1 MPAECKGTFA
11 RCYEAGKSA
20 DEKSLGQIQ
29 RNRVFYIKVMEKIF
43 IRSIIPG
50 DEEALYR
57 IYSDMELC
65 LSSGARPV
73 INISDARDKM
83 YNFIRAGDTFAI
95 VHTETMKVI
104 GVITVRQDVHRFNRN
119 AYMLGYVLHR
129 QWWGN
134 GIMPQAVEYMMKYLF
149 KNMGADVVSAA
160 HFVGNN
166 QSKRVLEKC
175 GFVYE
180 GTMRKDYLRFDG
192 VVLDSCIYSVTREEW
207 LAKNS

>member
-1 MPAECKGTFA
+1 MRE
-11 RCYEAGKSA
+11 
-20 DEKSLGQIQ
+20 
-29 RNRVFYIKVMEKIF
+29 IF

-50 DEEALYR
+50 DEEALFR

-73 INISDARDKM
+73 KNMSDAKDKM
-83 YNFIRAGDTFAI
+83 YNFIRAGDTFAV

-129 QWWGN
+129 DWWGK
-134 GIMPQAVEYMMKYLF
+134 GIMALAVEYLMKYLF

-192 VVLDSCIYSVTREEW
+192 AVLDSCIYSVTKEEW

>member
-1 MPAECKGTFA
+1 
-11 RCYEAGKSA
+11 
-20 DEKSLGQIQ
+20 
-29 RNRVFYIKVMEKIF
+29 MEKIF
-43 IRSIIPG
+43 IRSLLPG
-50 DEEALYR
+50 DEEALFR
-57 IYSDMELC
+57 IYSDMGLC
-65 LSSGARPV
+65 FSSGARPV
-73 INISDARDKM
+73 TDMAGAKEKLN
-83 YNFIRAGDTFAI
+83 NFIQAGDSFAI

-104 GVITVRQDVHRFNRN
+104 GVISVRQDIHRFNRN

-129 QWWGN
+129 DWWGM
-134 GIMPQAVEYMMKYLF
+134 GIMPQAVGYMMKYLF

-192 VVLDSCIYSVTREEW
+192 AVLDSCIYSVTREEW